1 MSLVRFGRKIVFNL
15 HMRWSKDS
23 HRGRPVFP
31 PQLYFMFIRIASA
44 LLLAGLLATAA
55 PAAHAQTT
63 AAKKAAAKKAAARS
77 AAAKKAAAA
86 RSAAA
91 KSAATKAAP
100 TAVVPTPA
108 AAPLTQA
115 QASVG
120 VKEALNKGIL
130 KAVQFASEPDGFNL
144 NDDIHIPTPPDL
156 DIMKS
161 TVGRLP
167 GMNLV
172 FTQLETQLNR
182 AAEAAAPKAKDIF
195 LNALANINI
204 TDALS
209 LVTSG
214 STDAATQFLRKSTQS
229 QLISAFHPDIEAA
242 IDQVGAGR
250 AYSTITDKYNTIP
263 LMAPVSLSLADY
275 PTQKAVDGLFIL
287 LAKEE
292 SKIRKNPAAR
302 TSDILKQVF
311 GGR

>member
-1 MSLVRFGRKIVFNL
+1 M
-15 HMRWSKDS
+15 
-23 HRGRPVFP
+23 
-31 PQLYFMFIRIASA
+31 
-44 LLLAGLLATAA
+44 
-55 PAAHAQTT
+55 
-63 AAKKAAAKKAAARS
+63 
-77 AAAKKAAAA
+77 
-86 RSAAA
+86 AAA
-91 KSAATKAAP
+91 KSAAAKAA
-100 TAVVPTPA
+100 TAKAAAAKSATAKPA
-108 AAPLTQA
+108 APAPVPLTESL
-115 QASVG
+115 ASAG
-120 VKEALNKGIL
+120 IKEALNKGIV

-156 DIMKS
+156 DIVKS

-167 GMNLV
+167 GMTTL
-172 FTQLETQLNR
+172 FTTLETQLNR

-195 LNALANINI
+195 LNALTNISI

-229 QLISAFHPDIEAA
+229 QLIAAFHPDIEAA

-250 AYSTITDKYNTIP
+250 AYGTITDKYNRIP
-263 LMAPVSLSLADY
+263 LMTPVNLSLADY
-275 PTQKAVDGLFIL
+275 TTQKAVDGLFIL

-302 TSDILKQVF
+302 TSDVLKQVF

>member
-1 MSLVRFGRKIVFNL
+1 
-15 HMRWSKDS
+15 MRWSKDS

-44 LLLAGLLATAA
+44 LLLAGLLATTA

-250 AYSTITDKYNTIP
+250 AYATITDKYNKIP

-275 PTQKAVDGLFIL
+275 TTQKAVDGLFIL